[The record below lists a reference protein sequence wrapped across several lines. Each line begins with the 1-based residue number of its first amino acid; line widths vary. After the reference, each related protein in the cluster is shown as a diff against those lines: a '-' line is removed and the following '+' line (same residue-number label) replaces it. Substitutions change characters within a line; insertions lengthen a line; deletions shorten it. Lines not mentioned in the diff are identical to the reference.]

1 VHKKDKAGPG
11 KSGQNGGWRWATG
24 VAERGGGCHALGD
37 PSARRTVLP
46 HVGAALPPRRLR
58 EDLYGRYNQ
67 KARMLLERA
76 EVRAVLVRLAG
87 RTKVRPCQ
95 SRKTNC

>member
-1 VHKKDKAGPG
+1 LGQLVLRKEEAGAMLWVTPP
-11 KSGQNGGWRWATG
+11 
-24 VAERGGGCHALGD
+24 RGAQCY
-37 PSARRTVLP
+37 RT
-46 HVGAALPPRRLR
+46 VGAALPPRRLR
-58 EDLYGRYNQ
+58 EDLYGRCNQ

-95 SRKTNC
+95 SRKIN